1 MPWMPGTY
9 DPELN
14 LLYWGTGNPNPVFA
28 GQGRPGRQSLD
39 RIDCGAECRHRE
51 TGLVP
56 PAIAARHARLGQ
68 RGNAGIVRRAFNG
81 QPRKMLAQAAR
92 NGIFTVLDRT
102 NGKNLVT
109 KGYVGVNWMKGVD
122 AKGQPI
128 PDPAKEPK
136 VDGSL
141 INTPGGG
148 ATNWPPPSFSPDTG
162 LFYVNAKQGYS
173 VTYLT
178 DTDPEPQ
185 GYGGEAAADFP
196 NRFWRR
202 STTRPA
208 MSRGSTSTRA
218 AASATPFPVSEHG
231 GQAAVYRRSF
241 GESLASDPVR
251 GSFYGIS
258 GRARW

>member
-1 MPWMPGTY
+1 
-9 DPELN
+9 
-14 LLYWGTGNPNPVFA
+14 
-28 GQGRPGRQSLD
+28 
-39 RIDCGAECRHRE
+39 
-51 TGLVP
+51 
-56 PAIAARHARLGQ
+56 
-68 RGNAGIVRRAFNG
+68 
-81 QPRKMLAQAAR
+81 MLAQAAR

-102 NGKNLVT
+102 NGKSLVT

-148 ATNWPPPSFSPDTG
+148 ATNWPPPSFNPETG

-185 GYGGEAAADFP
+185 GYGG
-196 NRFWRR
+196 
-202 STTRPA
+202 
-208 MSRGSTSTRA
+208 GGGGG
-218 AASATPFPVSEHG
+218 VSEPILAAIDYKTGNVAWKHKYPSG
-231 GQAAVYRRSF
+231 GFGNSFPGLLSTAGKLLFTGDPSGNLLAFDPGGRQASCGTSA
-241 GESLASDPVR
+241 
-251 GSFYGIS
+251 
-258 GRARW
+258 RARW